1 MAFISDSTLCINWIA
16 LFNEKILAVYPHSG
30 YKSANP
36 QHCEK
41 KYLRGYTLQ
50 VRSPEMGVTK
60 QKQMRLSEEGRFL
73 LNTCKA
79 ATGYTDT
86 KVTEICYALYCL
98 ELRREVQRAHEFL
111 YENLVALTQRQPHR
125 DRDGLIAR
133 RTRGHSPE
141 KSE

>member
-1 MAFISDSTLCINWIA
+1 
-16 LFNEKILAVYPHSG
+16 
-30 YKSANP
+30 
-36 QHCEK
+36 
-41 KYLRGYTLQ
+41 
-50 VRSPEMGVTK
+50 MGVTK